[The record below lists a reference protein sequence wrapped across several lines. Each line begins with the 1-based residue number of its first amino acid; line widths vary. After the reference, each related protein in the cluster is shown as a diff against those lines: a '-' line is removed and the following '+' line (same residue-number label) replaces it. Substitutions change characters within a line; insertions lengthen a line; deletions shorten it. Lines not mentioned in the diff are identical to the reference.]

1 MYSYIPNINVKAGRG
16 YFYPALMLCCV
27 CLMFNASQLHAD
39 NKDAQLDYKVR
50 ASDPN
55 VLTLAAPNLP
65 ALGGYTRSAIEAKIN
80 RKKAA
85 QISLKRMIKQPAV
98 EDFTAG
104 GRLSEWATRQFSQ
117 PQAIFIENGYADM
130 RAVAKQIDKK
140 FLEEVQ
146 PGIFI
151 ARLPIVVAQE
161 ATLEIGSTVKSLRL
175 SEESGAFLVNDGS
188 LFLIGS
194 KLEGWRE
201 TIQAPAHFVN
211 KKSFRP
217 FLVSWGGTELYVVDS
232 SIESLGYHRSKS
244 YGFTMSQYT
253 SDLKA
258 KQNRKKP
265 TGWIIH
271 SSFKDLYYGYYCYGA
286 EDVVI
291 IHNTYQNNVIYGI
304 DPHDYSSGLIIANN
318 DVFDTQQ
325 KHGIIISREVN
336 NSFIFN
342 NRSYNNKLSGIV
354 LDRKSEGNVVASN
367 WVAENGS
374 DGITLYESSNNLL
387 WKNVA
392 LANKRHG
399 IRLRNSMNIKLYN
412 NVALSN
418 VRYGIVGHTKDLS
431 NTARDFKL
439 DSYKSEISMTVVGG
453 GLMSNGRG
461 PLSID
466 RALALQMYGI
476 DFRTPDNLYGVQLT
490 GSFIEFQDQILEI
503 LFKQRKA
510 VIIEPVLSAMKL
522 N

>member
-1 MYSYIPNINVKAGRG
+1 MYSRILNIKVNAGRG
-16 YFYPALMLCCV
+16 YFYPVLMLCCLF
-27 CLMFNASQLHAD
+27 LMLNVNLLRAD
-39 NKDAQLDYKVR
+39 NTNDLPNYRVR

-65 ALGGYTRSAIEAKIN
+65 ALEAYTRSAIEAKIN
-80 RKKAA
+80 RKKTA
-85 QISLKRMIKQPAV
+85 QISLKRMIKQPAL

-117 PQAIFIENGYADM
+117 PQAIFIENGYADIH
-130 RAVAKQIDKK
+130 AVAKQIDKK

-151 ARLPIVVAQE
+151 VRLPIVVAQG
-161 ATLEIGSTVKSLRL
+161 AMLEIGSTVKSLRL
-175 SEESGAFLVNDGS
+175 SEESGAFLVNDGT

-201 TIQAPAHFVN
+201 SIQASAQFVN

-232 SIESLGYHRSKS
+232 AIESLGYHMSKS
-244 YGFTMSQYT
+244 YGFTMTQYT
-253 SDLKA
+253 SDLKD

-265 TGWIIH
+265 RGWIIH
-271 SSFKDLYYGYYCYGA
+271 SSFKDLYYGFYCYGA

-291 IHNTYQNNVIYGI
+291 INNTYQNNVIYGI
-304 DPHDYSSGLIIANN
+304 DPHDYSTGLIIADN

-325 KHGIIISREVN
+325 KHGIIVSREVN

-354 LDRKSEGNVVASN
+354 IDRKSEGNVIASN

-418 VRYGIVGHTKDLS
+418 ERYGIVGQIKDLS
-431 NTARDFKL
+431 NTARNFKL

-453 GLMSNGRG
+453 GLMSNVRG

-466 RALALQMYGI
+466 RPLALQMYGI
-476 DFRTPDNLYGVQLT
+476 DFRTPDNRYGVQLT
-490 GSFIEFQDQILEI
+490 GTLNEFQDPILDI

-510 VIIEPVLSAMKL
+510 VIVEPALSAMKL

>member
-1 MYSYIPNINVKAGRG
+1 MQSYIPNINVKAGRG
-16 YFYPALMLCCV
+16 YFYPVLMLCCLF
-27 CLMFNASQLHAD
+27 LMLHASLLHAD
-39 NKDAQLDYKVR
+39 NTDTPRTYRVR

-55 VLTLAAPNLP
+55 VLSLAAPHLP
-65 ALGGYTRSAIEAKIN
+65 ALEAYTRSAIEAKIN
-80 RKKAA
+80 RKQAA
-85 QISLKRMIKQPAV
+85 QISLKRMIKQSALG
-98 EDFTAG
+98 EFTEG
-104 GRLSEWATRQFSQ
+104 ERLSEWATRQFSQ

-130 RAVAKQIDKK
+130 HAVAKQIDKK

-151 ARLPIVVAQE
+151 VRLPIVVAQG
-161 ATLEIGSTVKSLRL
+161 AMLEIGSTVKSLRL
-175 SEESGAFLVNDGS
+175 SEESGAFLVNDGT

-201 TIQAPAHFVN
+201 SIQASAQFVN

-217 FLVSWGGTELYVVDS
+217 FLVSWGAAELYVVDS
-232 SIESLGYHRSKS
+232 TIESLGYHKSKS
-244 YGFTMSQYT
+244 YGFTMSEYT
-253 SDLKA
+253 NDLTTYQKH
-258 KQNRKKP
+258 KKP
-265 TGWIIH
+265 RGWIIH
-271 SSFKDLYYGYYCYGA
+271 SIFKDLYYGYYCYGA

-325 KHGIIISREVN
+325 KHGIIVSREVN
-336 NSFIFN
+336 DSFIFN

-354 LDRKSEGNVVASN
+354 LDRKSEGNVIASN

-418 VRYGIVGHTKDLS
+418 ERYGILGHVKDLS
-431 NTARDFKL
+431 NTARNFKL

-453 GLMSNGRG
+453 SLMSNGRG
-461 PLSID
+461 PLFID
-466 RALALQMYGI
+466 NPLLLQMYDI
-476 DFRTPDNLYGVQLT
+476 DFRTPDNSYGVQLT
-490 GSFIEFQDQILEI
+490 GSLNEFQNPILEI

-510 VIIEPVLSAMKL
+510 VIVEPALSAMKL